1 LENAIIHHDVIDAI
15 FRQPFSAASK
25 PFKANKVKNGTI
37 INAVDYDLGRNGIA
51 YFDTDT
57 ADYHVSTGKY
67 GKGNAG
73 RVYRNDGVDISKDS
87 TTYNSYYVDHIET
100 GEWLQYTLRVTTA
113 GVYSVSLKVASDTDG
128 AKLSFETNHTSATIA
143 VPNTGGLKKW
153 QVITVKNIHLK
164 AGNNKLK
171 VYADK
176 GGYNLHSLQFWLA
189 K

>member
-1 LENAIIHHDVIDAI
+1 MYGLPKPFDLLETNNIGWAWWPLKKMGNNNPMRNTINLNYDDVTNYLNTGKHKPKESNVYSGTLEMATYAKLENAIIHHDVIDAI

-87 TTYNSYYVDHIET
+87 TAYNSYYVDHIET
-100 GEWLQYTLRVTTA
+100 GEWLQFTL
-113 GVYSVSLKVASDTDG
+113 
-128 AKLSFETNHTSATIA
+128 
-143 VPNTGGLKKW
+143 
-153 QVITVKNIHLK
+153 QVKNTR
-164 AGNNKLK
+164 
-171 VYADK
+171 
-176 GGYNLHSLQFWLA
+176 SLLG
-189 K
+189 